1 MSIPGLHTILLT
13 TFCEKHCR
21 VHALSTCILL
31 FFLLFLLS
39 CTAGNNNIQQP
50 GSGQLLAE
58 NSMMKKRLPLIERES
73 DVLKKENQQQ
83 RMKIQDLELQ
93 NKQLGTELAVL
104 REKYESDMAVGNQQ
118 ISSLEETL
126 QEKEQESRISIDRL
140 MADHQALKE
149 KMDRDLRALKD
160 QIVMQKA
167 AFNQQRDQ
175 LVQENS
181 KRELSLTNKLGAAEK
196 KLAVKESEILSL
208 QSSSAEI
215 SGKLVK
221 ANAISA
227 ELASAR
233 TATVAELE
241 SLKAAGIKA
250 QKKYQAQLESIRAAN
265 ADLTKKIA
273 VLSND
278 LSRQKHTDPTP
289 IKQP

>member
-13 TFCEKHCR
+13 MFFAKHCR

-83 RMKIQDLELQ
+83 KMKIQDLELQ
-93 NKQLGTELAVL
+93 NKQLGTDLAVL
-104 REKYESDMAVGNQQ
+104 HEKYASDMAVGNQQ

-126 QEKEQESRISIDRL
+126 QAKEQESRISIDRL

-181 KRELSLTNKLGAAEK
+181 KRELRLTNKLGGAEK
-196 KLAVKESEILSL
+196 KLAVKESELSSL
-208 QSSSAEI
+208 KSSIAEI
-215 SGKLVK
+215 SEKLVK

-241 SLKAAGIKA
+241 S
-250 QKKYQAQLESIRAAN
+250 IRAAN
-265 ADLTKKIA
+265 AALNKKIVA
-273 VLSND
+273 LSND
-278 LSRQKHTDPTP
+278 LSRQKHTDPSP